1 MDLAELFLRLGPFAG
16 DDTLLR
22 RLVPLFAHDED
33 LCARLDAQLRAQP
46 RCQGALTPPALSAI
60 WWAMIANAG
69 AEPDDQRRDPE
80 ITDDGRSAA
89 ALSRA
94 ENAAQELLRAVP
106 GFVWDGTR
114 LPVPVAD
121 IADSVLCLRVREVE
135 EMAAAPGLPPELAR
149 APLSGLLLPELGE
162 IWVNAAEARE
172 WPARKRFTIGHE
184 LGHWQL
190 HRETFAP
197 IFCRTETVDASIEA
211 ASAQREREANAF
223 AAALVMP
230 AELVIHHYERL
241 RTAEPEDRFAELC
254 KLFEVSAK
262 ALERRLTVLGLSA
275 EQ

>member
-22 RLVPLFAHDED
+22 RLVPLLAHDEE
-33 LCARLDAQLRAQP
+33 LCARIDAQLRAQP
-46 RCQGALTPPALSAI
+46 RFQGALTPPAFSAI
-60 WWAMIANAG
+60 SWAMSAG
-69 AEPDDQRRDPE
+69 AEAGADDRRRGPAVG
-80 ITDDGRSAA
+80 DGDHSAA
-89 ALSRA
+89 ALRRA
-94 ENAAQELLRAVP
+94 ENAAQALLRSVP

-162 IWVNAAEARE
+162 IWVNASEARE

-190 HRETFAP
+190 HRDTVAP
-197 IFCRTETVDASIEA
+197 IFCRAETVDAAVEA
-211 ASAQREREANAF
+211 AAAQREREANAF

-241 RTAEPEDRFAELC
+241 QEIAPDDRFEELC

-262 ALERRLTVLGLSA
+262 ALERRLAVLGLQSA
-275 EQ
+275 Q